1 MVFMSQ
7 IRGAVVEDAEQ
18 ICDIYNYY
26 VLNSLVTFDLNPTD
40 IEFWKQKINHL
51 HIKKLPFLVLVEEGR
66 VIGFAYCAPFREK
79 AAYDATVEST
89 IYIHKEH
96 LGNRHGKVLFE
107 ELLHEAKKAEV
118 KQVLAVIS
126 AEGAEASIR
135 LTEQL
140 GFTEKGRLSDVG
152 YKFDK
157 WLSIVIMQKS
167 L

>member
-1 MVFMSQ
+1 MVSMSE
-7 IRGAVVEDAEQ
+7 IRNAVVDDAEQ
-18 ICDIYNYY
+18 ICDIYNHY

-40 IEFWKQKINHL
+40 TQFWQKKIEHLNH
-51 HIKKLPFLVLVEEGR
+51 KNLPFLVLFEEEK

-89 IYIHKEH
+89 IYIHKDH
-96 LGNRHGKVLFE
+96 LGKSHGKILFE
-107 ELLHEAKKAEV
+107 ELLREAKNADV

-126 AEGAEASIR
+126 AEGADASIR

-157 WLSIVIMQKS
+157 CLSIVIMQKS

>member
-1 MVFMSQ
+1 MVSMSE

-40 IEFWKQKINHL
+40 TRFWQNKLDHLNH
-51 HIKKLPFLVLVEEGR
+51 KKLPFLVLVEDDL

-89 IYIHKEH
+89 IYIHKDH
-96 LGNRHGKVLFE
+96 LGKSHGKALFE
-107 ELLHEAKKAEV
+107 ELLSEAKNGDV

-126 AEGAEASIR
+126 AEGADASIR